1 MGMGSGGMDGG
12 TAQCVLGTWVLEAR
26 GFSRAE
32 VAVRFFGGGEDA
44 RDWWVGGQ

>member
-32 VAVRFFGGGEDA
+32 VAE
-44 RDWWVGGQ
+44 WVVEW